1 VRAPTSLS
9 IIAALVIVTVIPA
22 SARRMSPQANLAS
35 LLQDKRKAGTRAL
48 GIYRLNDSAPI
59 VEDYAPG
66 YSAKNRFVSWSMAKS
81 ITSTAIGILVDSG
94 KLQLDAPAP
103 VPAWRRQNDPRGKI
117 TLRQLLNMSSGLKQ
131 DEGASK
137 TVPIEKADT
146 PRFLFGDAAGN
157 AVSYITAKPLEV
169 PPGAAYKY
177 STATSIILGDIV
189 SRIITSETK
198 PEKRTA
204 IMAAWL
210 QENVFRATG
219 MNNAVAEFDAAGNY
233 LGGSFVHAPL
243 SDWANFGL
251 TYLRNGMGP
260 TGKIVV
266 SKKWVDF
273 VRTSAPTEGG
283 YGGHFWLNK
292 PRTTQYGK
300 THPALF
306 PEKGPA
312 DAYAAIGHLGQY
324 VIIVPSKQIVVVR
337 LGKNYEADL
346 QQTRDW
352 LGDIINSFPDVPP
365 QK

>member
-1 VRAPTSLS
+1 VRAPTSLN
-9 IIAALVIVTVIPA
+9 IIAALVIMTVVPA
-22 SARRMSPQANLAS
+22 SARRMSPQENLAR
-35 LLQDKRKAGTRAL
+35 LLQDQRKAGTRAL
-48 GIYRLNDSAPI
+48 GIYRLSDATPI
-59 VEDYAPG
+59 VEDYALG

-103 VPAWRRQNDPRGKI
+103 VPAWRGNNDPRGKI
-117 TLRQLLNMSSGLKQ
+117 TLRHLLNMSSGLKQ

-146 PRFLFGDAAGN
+146 PRFLFGDVASN
-157 AVSYITAKPLEV
+157 AVAYITAKPLEM
-169 PPGAAYKY
+169 PPGTDYKY

-189 SRIITSETK
+189 SRTITSEID
-198 PEKRTA
+198 PEKRKA

-210 QENVFRATG
+210 QENVFLATG
-219 MNNAVAEFDAAGNY
+219 MKNAVAEFDAAGNF

-251 TYLRNGMGP
+251 TYLRDGVGP
-260 TGKIVV
+260 TGKTVI

-337 LGKNYEADL
+337 LGKNNDDKL
-346 QQTRDW
+346 QLTRDW
-352 LGDIINSFPDVPP
+352 LGDIVNSFPDVSL
-365 QK
+365 KK